1 VETEAKIGVF
11 ICDCGTEIAG
21 FIDTEALVDRVRD
34 VPHVTLVQR
43 GLYNCS
49 KEGQK
54 RIKQAIAEQGLNRV
68 VVAGCTP
75 RTHKPLFWAVCEEAG
90 LNGSLFEM
98 ANIREQCAWVHADER
113 ERTTAKALD
122 LIRMAVAKAALL
134 EIVDKLEAK
143 VTPAALVIGAG
154 TAGLT
159 AALTLAHGGFPVKL
173 VEREREL
180 GGLVRKLHTLYPT
193 MQRAEEFISEKVKA
207 VQSNPNIEVLTKTRI
222 LDIGGS
228 AGNYH
233 VSVGGNGHEAAF
245 DVGAIIVATGA
256 QPSHPDGLLRYDGR
270 RVITQFELEGRL
282 KAGPLSALRLRP
294 STAPFDFAQDKLR
307 TSSGQGPSSGSRQS
321 PVDAQNI
328 MMIHG
333 AGSEE
338 EQLSCSSVYCMAILK
353 NAIFLKKMKP
363 EANISILF
371 RDLQTFGELCEDEIV
386 GARQRGINFI
396 HFGPESKPVVK
407 DDVVEVYDLLSGA
420 DLSLPYDLVVLSTP
434 LVASDGASTLASM
447 LCIPLDDNG
456 FFPDVHARLRPRN
469 YVDPGIYVCGSA
481 HYPADT
487 NESLFQAYSAAS
499 KALHHLSAGVVTGEA
514 PVAAVAER
522 LCTGCGTCVE
532 TCAFQVIS
540 LERGEGVLSTAQIA
554 PLLCKG
560 CGNCVTACPSKAITL
575 QSSTDRQFLAQIS
588 AALAG
593 PQDGEPRVLGLLC
606 QWSGYAAADLAGAR
620 HLQYPS
626 SVRLIQA
633 GCSARFDPHHILW
646 AFLNGADGV
655 FLGACEPGECHY
667 ILGNQYAESRIKGLR
682 ETLIAAGFDARRLQ
696 LAWLKPDEPE
706 EFVTAITDFTASIE
720 KLGPAV

>member
-1 VETEAKIGVF
+1 METEAKIGVF
-11 ICDCGTEIAG
+11 ICDCGTEIAS
-21 FIDTEALVDRVRD
+21 FIDTKALVDRIRD
-34 VPHVTLVQR
+34 FPHVALVQR

-49 KEGQK
+49 REGQK
-54 RIKQAIAEQGLNRV
+54 RINQAIAEQGLNRV

-75 RTHKPLFWAVCEEAG
+75 RTHESLFRAVCEEAG

-113 ERTTAKALD
+113 ERATAKGLD
-122 LIRMAVAKAALL
+122 LIRMAASKAALL
-134 EIVDKLEAK
+134 EVRDKAEAK

-159 AALTLAHGGFPVKL
+159 AALTLANSGFPVKL

-193 MQRAEEFISEKVKA
+193 MQRAEEFISERIQA
-207 VQSNPNIEVLTKTRI
+207 VQSNPNIEVLTEAQI
-222 LDIGGS
+222 LDVNGS

-233 VSVGGNGHEAAF
+233 VPVSGNGHRATF
-245 DVGAIIVATGA
+245 DVGTIIVATGA
-256 QPSHPDGLLRYDGR
+256 QPSHPDGLFRYDGR
-270 RVITQFELEGRL
+270 KVITQLELEGKL
-282 KAGPLSALRLRP
+282 KAGPSSALQLR
-294 STAPFDFAQDKLR
+294 
-307 TSSGQGPSSGSRQS
+307 SGQGSGRG
-321 PVDAQNI
+321 PVDARNVV
-328 MMIHG
+328 MIHG
-333 AGSEE
+333 VGREE
-338 EQLSCSSVYCMAILK
+338 EGPYCSSLYCMTVLK
-353 NAIFLKKMKP
+353 NAILLKEMKP
-363 EANISILF
+363 GAHLSILF
-371 RDLQTFGELCEDEIV
+371 RDLQTFGELCEDEIAR
-386 GARQRGINFI
+386 ARQRGISFI

-407 DDVVEVYDLLSGA
+407 DDVVEVHDLLSGA

-447 LCIPLDDNG
+447 LHIPLDDNG
-456 FFPDVHARLRPRN
+456 FFPDVHVRLRPRN
-469 YVDPGIYVCGSA
+469 YIDPGIYICGSA

-487 NESLFQAYSAAS
+487 NECLFQAYSAAS
-499 KALHHLSAGVVTGEA
+499 RALHHLSAGVVTSEA
-514 PVAAVAER
+514 PVAMVDER

-532 TCAFQVIS
+532 TCAFQAIS
-540 LERGEGVLSTAQIA
+540 LERGEGVLSTARIA

-575 QSSTDRQFLAQIS
+575 QSSTDRQILAQIS

-593 PQDGEPRVLGLLC
+593 PQNGEPRVLGLLC

-626 SVRLIQA
+626 SVRLIQG

-667 ILGNQYAESRIKGLR
+667 ILGNQYAESRIRGLR
-682 ETLIAAGFDARRLQ
+682 EMLTAAGFDARRLQ

-706 EFVTAITDFTASIE
+706 DFVTAINTFTADIE
-720 KLGPAV
+720 KLGPTV

>member
-34 VPHVTLVQR
+34 LPHITLVQS

-49 KEGQK
+49 REGQK
-54 RIKQAIAEQGLNRV
+54 GMKQAIAEQGLNRV

-75 RTHKPLFWAVCEEAG
+75 RTHGPLFRAVCEEAG

-98 ANIREQCAWVHADER
+98 ANIREQCAWVHANER
-113 ERTTAKALD
+113 ERSTAKALD

-159 AALTLAHGGFPVKL
+159 AALTVANRGFPVKL

-193 MQRAEEFISEKVKA
+193 MQRAEEFISERIKA
-207 VQSNPNIEVLTKTRI
+207 VQRNPNIEVLTEAQI
-222 LDIGGS
+222 LDISGS

-233 VSVGGNGHEAAF
+233 VIVGGNGHEAAF
-245 DVGAIIVATGA
+245 DVGTIIVATGA
-256 QPSHPDGLLRYDGR
+256 QPSYPNGLFRYDGW
-270 RVITQFELEGRL
+270 RVITQLELESNL
-282 KAGPLSALRLRP
+282 KADSPSVLRLR
-294 STAPFDFAQDKLR
+294 
-307 TSSGQGPSSGSRQS
+307 SGQGSGRGL
-321 PVDAQNI
+321 VDTQNI
-328 MMIHG
+328 VMIHG
-333 AGSEE
+333 AGYEE
-338 EQLSCSSVYCMAILK
+338 ERSYRSSVYCMTVLK
-353 NAIFLKKMKP
+353 NATLLKEMKP

-371 RDLQTFGELCEDEIV
+371 RDLQSFGELCEDEIV
-386 GARQRGINFI
+386 GARQRGINFV
-396 HFGPESKPVVK
+396 HFGPRSKPVVK
-407 DDVVEVYDLLSGA
+407 DEVVEVHDLLSEA

-447 LCIPLDDNG
+447 LRIPLDDHG
-456 FFPDVHARLRPRN
+456 FFPDVHVMLRPRN
-469 YVDPGIYVCGSA
+469 YIDPGIYVCGSA

-487 NESLFQAYSAAS
+487 NESLFQAYSVAS
-499 KALHHLSAGVVTGEA
+499 KALHHLSADVVTSEA
-514 PVAAVAER
+514 PVAVVDER
-522 LCTGCGTCVE
+522 LCAGCGTCVE
-532 TCAFQVIS
+532 TCAFQAIH

-593 PQDGEPRVLGLLC
+593 PQNGEPRVLGFLC

-667 ILGNQYAESRIKGLR
+667 ILGNHYAESRIKELR
-682 ETLIAAGFDARRLQ
+682 EMLTTAGFDARRLQ

-706 EFVTAITDFTASIE
+706 EFVTAITTFIADIE
-720 KLGPAV
+720 KLGSMV

>member
-11 ICDCGTEIAG
+11 ICDCGTAISS
-21 FIDTEALVDRVRD
+21 FIDTEALVDRVGD
-34 VPHVTLVQR
+34 LPHVALVQR

-54 RIKQAIAEQGLNRV
+54 RMKQAIAEQGLNRV

-75 RTHKPLFWAVCEEAG
+75 RTHEPLFRAVCEEAG

-98 ANIREQCAWVHADER
+98 ANVREQCAWVHADER
-113 ERTTAKALD
+113 ERATAKALD
-122 LIRMAVAKAALL
+122 LIHMAVAKAILL
-134 EIVDKLEAK
+134 EARDKVEAK

-159 AALTLAHGGFPVKL
+159 AALTLANGGFPVKL
-173 VEREREL
+173 VEQEREL
-180 GGLVRKLHTLYPT
+180 GGLVRKLYTLYPT

-207 VQSNPNIEVLTKTRI
+207 VQSNPNIEVLTETQI
-222 LDIGGS
+222 LDVSGL

-233 VSVGGNGHEAAF
+233 VTIGSNGHEAAF
-245 DVGAIIVATGA
+245 DVGTIIVATGA
-256 QPSHPDGLLRYDGR
+256 QPSYPNGLFRYDGR
-270 RVITQFELEGRL
+270 RVITQFELESKL
-282 KAGPLSALRLRP
+282 KAEPSSALRLRL
-294 STAPFDFAQDKLR
+294 STSLR
-307 TSSGQGPSSGSRQS
+307 TSSGQGSGRG
-321 PVDAQNI
+321 PIDAQNVV
-328 MMIHG
+328 MIHG
-333 AGSEE
+333 AGREE
-338 EQLSCSSVYCMAILK
+338 EELYCSSVYCMTVLK
-353 NAIFLKKMKP
+353 NAILLKEMNP
-363 EANISILF
+363 EAHISILF

-386 GARQRGINFI
+386 RARQRGIDFI
-396 HFGPESKPVVK
+396 HFGLKSKPVVK
-407 DDVVEVYDLLSGA
+407 DDVVEVHDLLSGA
-420 DLSLPYDLVVLSTP
+420 DLSLPYDLVALSTP
-434 LVASDGASTLASM
+434 LVASNGVGRLAS
-447 LCIPLDDNG
+447 LLRLPLDDYG
-456 FFPDVHARLRPRN
+456 FFPDVHVRLRPRN
-469 YVDPGIYVCGSA
+469 YIDPGIYTCGSA

-499 KALHHLSAGVVTGEA
+499 KALHHLSAGVVTSQA
-514 PVAAVAER
+514 PVAVVDER

-532 TCAFQVIS
+532 TCAFQAIN

-575 QSSTDRQFLAQIS
+575 QSSTDRQLLAQLS

-593 PQDGEPRVLGLLC
+593 PQNGEPRVLGLLC

-626 SVRLIQA
+626 NVRLIQV

-667 ILGNQYAESRIKGLR
+667 VLGNQYAESRIKGLR
-682 ETLIAAGFDARRLQ
+682 EMLTAAGFDARRLQ

-706 EFVTAITDFTASIE
+706 QFVTAITDFTASIE
-720 KLGPAV
+720 KLGPTL

>member
-1 VETEAKIGVF
+1 METEAKIGVF

-21 FIDTEALVDRVRD
+21 FIDTEALVDRVWGL
-34 VPHVTLVQR
+34 PHVTLVQR

-49 KEGQK
+49 REGQK
-54 RIKQAIAEQGLNRV
+54 WMKQAIAEQGLNRV

-75 RTHKPLFWAVCEEAG
+75 RTHEPLFRAVCEEAG

-98 ANIREQCAWVHADER
+98 ANIREQCAWVHANER

-159 AALTLAHGGFPVKL
+159 AALTLANGGFPVKL

-207 VQSNPNIEVLTKTRI
+207 VQSNPNIEVLTETQI
-222 LDIGGS
+222 LNVSGS

-233 VSVGGNGHEAAF
+233 VTVGGNGHR
-245 DVGAIIVATGA
+245 DTLNVGAIIVATGA
-256 QPSHPDGLLRYDGR
+256 QPSYPDGLLRYDGR
-270 RVITQFELEGRL
+270 RVITQLELEGKLRG
-282 KAGPLSALRLRP
+282 GPSSALR
-294 STAPFDFAQDKLR
+294 PFDRAQGRLR
-307 TSSGQGPSSGSRQS
+307 SEQGPSSGSGQS
-321 PVDAQNI
+321 PVNAQNI
-328 MMIHG
+328 VMIHG
-333 AGSEE
+333 AGREE
-338 EQLSCSSVYCMAILK
+338 ERLSCSSVYCTTTLK
-353 NAIFLKKMKP
+353 NAILLKEMKP

-371 RDLQTFGELCEDEIV
+371 RDLQSFGELCEDEIV

-407 DDVVEVYDLLSGA
+407 DDVVEVHDLLSGA

-434 LVASDGASTLASM
+434 LVASDGASALASM
-447 LCIPLDDNG
+447 LRIPLDDHG
-456 FFPDVHARLRPRN
+456 FFPDVHVRLRPRN
-469 YVDPGIYVCGSA
+469 YIDPGIYICGNA

-499 KALHHLSAGVVTGEA
+499 KALHHLSAGVVTSEA
-514 PVAAVAER
+514 PVAVVDER

-532 TCAFQVIS
+532 TCAFQAIS
-540 LERGEGVLSTAQIA
+540 LKKDERVLSTAQIA

-560 CGNCVTACPSKAITL
+560 CGNCVTACPSKVITL
-575 QSSTDRQFLAQIS
+575 QASTDRQFMAQIS

-593 PQDGEPRVLGLLC
+593 PRNGEPRVLGLLC

-667 ILGNQYAESRIKGLR
+667 VLGNQYAESRIKGLR
-682 ETLIAAGFDARRLQ
+682 EMLTTAGFDARRLQ

-706 EFVTAITDFTASIE
+706 EFVTAITTFTADIE
-720 KLGPAV
+720 KLGMAV

>member
-1 VETEAKIGVF
+1 METEAKIGVF

-21 FIDTEALVDRVRD
+21 FIETEALVDRVRD
-34 VPHVTLVQR
+34 LPHVTLVQR

-49 KEGQK
+49 KEGRK
-54 RIKQAIAEQGLNRV
+54 RIRQAIAEQGLNRV

-75 RTHKPLFWAVCEEAG
+75 RTHEPLFRATCEEAS

-98 ANIREQCAWVHADER
+98 ANIREQCAWVHAAER
-113 ERTTAKALD
+113 EGATAKALD

-134 EIVDKLEAK
+134 EARDKVEAT

-159 AALTLAHGGFPVKL
+159 AALTLANGGFPVKL

-180 GGLVRKLHTLYPT
+180 GGLVRKLYALYPT
-193 MQRAEEFISEKVKA
+193 MQRAEEFISERIKA
-207 VQSNPNIEVLTKTRI
+207 VQSHPNIEVLTEAQI
-222 LDIGGS
+222 LDVNGP

-233 VSVGGNGHEAAF
+233 VTVGGNGHRAAF

-256 QPSHPDGLLRYDGR
+256 QPSHPNGLFRYDGR
-270 RVITQFELEGRL
+270 RVITQLELESKL
-282 KAGPLSALRLRP
+282 KAGP
-294 STAPFDFAQDKLR
+294 
-307 TSSGQGPSSGSRQS
+307 
-321 PVDAQNI
+321 VDAQHI
-328 MMIHG
+328 VMIHG
-333 AGSEE
+333 AGREE
-338 EQLSCSSVYCMAILK
+338 ERLYSSSVYCMTVLK
-353 NAIFLKKMKP
+353 NAILLKEMKP
-363 EANISILF
+363 EACISILF
-371 RDLQTFGELCEDEIV
+371 GDLQSFGEWCEDEIV
-386 GARQRGINFI
+386 RARQRGIKFI

-407 DDVVEVYDLLSGA
+407 GDVVEVHDLLSGA

-447 LCIPLDDNG
+447 LHIPLDDYG
-456 FFPDVHARLRPRN
+456 FFPDVHVRLRPRN
-469 YVDPGIYVCGSA
+469 YIDPGIYICGNA

-499 KALHHLSAGVVTGEA
+499 KALHHLSVGVVTSEA
-514 PVAAVAER
+514 PVAVVDER

-532 TCAFQVIS
+532 TCAFQAIS
-540 LERGEGVLSTAQIA
+540 LEKGEGVLSMSRIA

-560 CGNCVTACPSKAITL
+560 CGNCVTACPSKAIAL
-575 QSSTDRQFLAQIS
+575 QSATDRQLLAQIG

-593 PQDGEPRVLGLLC
+593 PQDGKPRVLGLLC

-620 HLQYPS
+620 RLQYPS
-626 SVRLIQA
+626 NVRLIRG

-667 ILGNQYAESRIKGLR
+667 VLGNQYAESRINGLQ
-682 ETLIAAGFDARRLQ
+682 EMLTAAGFDARRLQ
-696 LAWLKPDEPE
+696 LTWLKPDEPE
-706 EFVTAITDFTASIE
+706 DFVTAITAFTASIE
-720 KLGPAV
+720 KLGPMA

>member
-11 ICDCGTEIAG
+11 ICDCGAEIAG
-21 FIDTEALVDRVRD
+21 FIDTEALVDGVRAL
-34 VPHVTLVQR
+34 PHVTLVQR
-43 GLYNCS
+43 GWYNCS

-54 RIKQAIAEQGLNRV
+54 RMKQAIAEQGLNRV

-75 RTHKPLFWAVCEEAG
+75 RTHESLFQTVCEEAG
-90 LNGSLFEM
+90 LNGCLFEM

-113 ERTTAKALD
+113 ERATAKALD
-122 LIRMAVAKAALL
+122 LIRMAVAKVALS
-134 EIVDKLEAK
+134 EARDKVEAE

-159 AALTLAHGGFPVKL
+159 AALTLANGGFPVKL
-173 VEREREL
+173 VEREQEL

-193 MQRAEEFISEKVKA
+193 MQRAEEFVSEKAKA
-207 VQSNPNIEVLTKTRI
+207 VQSNPNIEVLTQARI
-222 LDIGGS
+222 LDVNGS

-233 VSVGGNGHEAAF
+233 VTVGSNGHEAAF

-256 QPSHPDGLLRYDGR
+256 QPSQPNGRFRYDGR
-270 RVITQFELEGRL
+270 KVVTQFELEGTL
-282 KAGPLSALRLRP
+282 KAGL
-294 STAPFDFAQDKLR
+294 
-307 TSSGQGPSSGSRQS
+307 
-321 PVDAQNI
+321 VNAQNI
-328 MMIHG
+328 VMIHG
-333 AGSEE
+333 AERGEE
-338 EQLSCSSVYCMAILK
+338 RPYRSGVYCMTVLK
-353 NAIFLKKMKP
+353 NAILLKEMNP
-363 EANISILF
+363 RARISILF

-386 GARQRGINFI
+386 RARRRGINFV
-396 HFGPESKPVVK
+396 HFGPESKPAVK
-407 DDVVEVYDLLSGA
+407 DDVVEVHDLLSGT

-434 LVASDGASTLASM
+434 LVASDGVGRLAG
-447 LCIPLDDNG
+447 LLRLPLDDHG
-456 FFPDVHARLRPRN
+456 FFPDVHVRLRPRN
-469 YVDPGIYVCGSA
+469 YIDPGIYVCGNA

-487 NESLFQAYSAAS
+487 NECLFQAYTAAS
-499 KALHHLSAGVVTGEA
+499 KALHHLAAGVVASEA
-514 PVAAVAER
+514 TVAMVDER

-532 TCAFQVIS
+532 TCAFQAIS
-540 LERGEGVLSTAQIA
+540 LKRGEGVLSTAQIA

-593 PQDGEPRVLGLLC
+593 PRNGEPRVLGLLC

-626 SVRLIQA
+626 SIRLIQG

-667 ILGNQYAESRIKGLR
+667 VLGNQYAESRISGLR
-682 ETLIAAGFDARRLQ
+682 TMLAAAGFDARRLQ

-720 KLGPAV
+720 QLGLTG

>member
-11 ICDCGTEIAG
+11 ICDCGTEIAD
-21 FIDTEALVDRVRD
+21 FIDTEVLVDRARD
-34 VPHVTLVQR
+34 LPCVTLAQR
-43 GLYNCS
+43 ALYSCS

-54 RIKQAIAEQGLNRV
+54 RIKQAIAEQGLKQV

-75 RTHKPLFWAVCEEAG
+75 RTHEPLFRAVCEEAG
-90 LNGSLFEM
+90 LTGSLFEM

-113 ERTTAKALD
+113 ERATAKALD
-122 LIRMAVAKAALL
+122 LIRMAVARAVLL
-134 EIVDKLEAK
+134 EVRDKVETE

-159 AALTLAHGGFPVKL
+159 AALTLTSGGFPVKL

-207 VQSNPNIEVLTKTRI
+207 VQSNPNIEVLTKTQI
-222 LDIGGS
+222 LNVSGS

-233 VSVGGNGHEAAF
+233 VTVGGNGHRDTF

-270 RVITQFELEGRL
+270 RVITQLELEG
-282 KAGPLSALRLRP
+282 
-294 STAPFDFAQDKLR
+294 KLR
-307 TSSGQGPSSGSRQS
+307 GGPSPGSGQS
-321 PVDAQNI
+321 PVNAQNI
-328 MMIHG
+328 VMVHG
-333 AGSEE
+333 AGHEE
-338 EQLSCSSVYCMAILK
+338 ERLSCSSVYCMTTLK
-353 NAIFLKKMKP
+353 NAILLKKIKP

-371 RDLQTFGELCEDEIV
+371 RDLQSFGEWCEDEIV
-386 GARQRGINFI
+386 RAKQRGINFI
-396 HFGPESKPVVK
+396 HFGPKSKPEVK
-407 DDVVEVYDLLSGA
+407 DDVVEVHDLLSGA

-434 LVASDGASTLASM
+434 LVASDGASRLASM
-447 LCIPLDDNG
+447 LHLPLDDNG
-456 FFPDVHARLRPRN
+456 FFPDVHVRLRPRN
-469 YVDPGIYVCGSA
+469 YIDPGIYICGSA

-499 KALHHLSAGVVTGEA
+499 KALHHLSAGVVTSEA
-514 PVAAVAER
+514 PVAVVDER
-522 LCTGCGTCVE
+522 LCAGCGTCVE
-532 TCAFQVIS
+532 TCAFQAIS
-540 LERGEGVLSTAQIA
+540 LEKGEGVLSTAQIA

-560 CGNCVTACPSKAITL
+560 CGNCATACPSKAITL
-575 QSSTDRQFLAQIS
+575 QSSSDRQLLAQIS
-588 AALAG
+588 AALTG
-593 PQDGEPRVLGLLC
+593 PQNGEPRVLGLLC

-626 SVRLIQA
+626 GVRLIQA

-655 FLGACEPGECHY
+655 FLGACEPGDCHY
-667 ILGNQYAESRIKGLR
+667 VLGNQYAESRIKGLR
-682 ETLIAAGFDARRLQ
+682 EMLTSAGFDARRLQ

-706 EFVTAITDFTASIE
+706 EFVTAITDFTSSIE
-720 KLGPAV
+720 KLGMTG

>member
-11 ICDCGTEIAG
+11 ICDCGAEIAA
-21 FIDTEALVDRVRD
+21 FIDTEALVDRVKD
-34 VPHVTLVQR
+34 LPHVILVQR
-43 GLYNCS
+43 GWYNCS

-54 RIKQAIAEQGLNRV
+54 KMKQAITEQSLNRV

-75 RTHKPLFWAVCEEAG
+75 RTHEPLFRVVCEEAG

-113 ERTTAKALD
+113 ERATAKALD
-122 LIRMAVAKAALL
+122 LISMAVAKVALS
-134 EIVDKLEAK
+134 EARDKVEAE

-159 AALTLAHGGFPVKL
+159 AALTLANGGFPVKL
-173 VEREREL
+173 VEREQEL
-180 GGLVRKLHTLYPT
+180 GGLMRKLHTLYPT

-207 VQSNPNIEVLTKTRI
+207 VQSNPNIEVLTQARI
-222 LDIGGS
+222 LDVNGS
-228 AGNYH
+228 ASNYH
-233 VSVGGNGHEAAF
+233 VTVGSNGHKAAF

-256 QPSHPDGLLRYDGR
+256 QPSHPNGLFRYDGR
-270 RVITQFELEGRL
+270 KVITQFELEGKL
-282 KAGPLSALRLRP
+282 KAGL
-294 STAPFDFAQDKLR
+294 
-307 TSSGQGPSSGSRQS
+307 
-321 PVDAQNI
+321 VNAQNI
-328 MMIHG
+328 VMIHG
-333 AGSEE
+333 AERGEE
-338 EQLSCSSVYCMAILK
+338 RPYCSAVYCMTVLK
-353 NAIFLKKMKP
+353 NAILLKEMNP
-363 EANISILF
+363 RARISILF

-386 GARQRGINFI
+386 RARQRGINFV
-396 HFGPESKPVVK
+396 HFGPESKPAVK
-407 DDVVEVYDLLSGA
+407 DDVVEAHDLLSGT

-434 LVASDGASTLASM
+434 LVASDGVGRLAG
-447 LCIPLDDNG
+447 LLRLPLDDHG
-456 FFPDVHARLRPRN
+456 FFPDVHVRLRPRN
-469 YVDPGIYVCGSA
+469 YIDPGIYVCGNA
-481 HYPADT
+481 HYPTDT
-487 NESLFQAYSAAS
+487 NECLFQAYTAAS
-499 KALHHLSAGVVTGEA
+499 KALHHLAAGVVTSEA
-514 PVAAVAER
+514 TVAVVDER

-532 TCAFQVIS
+532 TCAFQAIS
-540 LERGEGVLSTAQIA
+540 LKRGEGVLSTAQIA

-560 CGNCVTACPSKAITL
+560 CGNCVTACPSKAIAL

-593 PQDGEPRVLGLLC
+593 PRNGEPRVLGLLC

-626 SVRLIQA
+626 SIRLIQG

-667 ILGNQYAESRIKGLR
+667 VLGNQYAESRISGLR
-682 ETLIAAGFDARRLQ
+682 TMLTAAGFDARRLQ

-706 EFVTAITDFTASIE
+706 EFVTAITDFTATIE
-720 KLGPAV
+720 KLGPMG